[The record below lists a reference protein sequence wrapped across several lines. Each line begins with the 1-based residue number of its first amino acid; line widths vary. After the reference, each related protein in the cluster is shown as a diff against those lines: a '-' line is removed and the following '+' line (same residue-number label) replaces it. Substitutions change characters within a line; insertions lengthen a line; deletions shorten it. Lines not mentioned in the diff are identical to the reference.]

1 MSPTRESTA
10 AHAATGEVLVTAEAF
25 MDAAVV
31 VGASIVAT
39 AVVAAIV
46 AKVAEGIEAPS
57 KRAIER
63 VRTYEGV
70 SVEPRVPIPA
80 GRVSGVG
87 VVPREVG
94 VGFRQVSESKYKVE
108 KTVH

>member
-1 MSPTRESTA
+1 
-10 AHAATGEVLVTAEAF
+10 

-31 VGASIVAT
+31 ASTSIVAT

-63 VRTYEGV
+63 VRTHEGV
-70 SVEPRVPIPA
+70 SVKPRVPIPA
-80 GRVSGVG
+80 GRVSGVS

-94 VGFRQVSESKYKVE
+94 VGVATMSNGLALMRSIGLEV
-108 KTVH
+108 